1 MQAIVRTPTMSLPW
15 QYSEP
20 LGGDY
25 LYNPRTDEIILR
37 NGTRLARP
45 PYVPRDL
52 LQRAAYDG
60 PLPGYQPQH
69 DRQNQ
74 GYQLQQ
80 GLGPGQA
87 PLHQAQNAGALR
99 GGHPQAAGRG
109 RGQLPGPGQVQP
121 RTQPGGSG
129 MNQLTQSMANT
140 SLAPGAPN
148 SAASPVQTR
157 RIQQN
162 GAELEQSVDPRT
174 GVQVIIQNAPPTP
187 RNLQAEG
194 IVLQRSLVGTG
205 GNAERLFP
213 DYVVRSSR
221 FFCLGRVFL
230 VLWAEPA
237 GGNAGTVV
245 TMQERG
251 TVRNHLGELVFS
263 KVRRFVVIRESDQYC
278 NALPITTYSGR
289 GVAKRGVVKSDHAI
303 IYTGRTVP
311 QARSDERP
319 SREETGMRPESIRVD
334 PDNQT
339 DRLDPMSRID
349 FGGVHQVQ
357 HNIKTK
363 SLGIVSRQSVNALQ
377 SQFANVWHDQL
388 RRRSRPAA
396 GHSQAQ
402 GAQHAAAV
410 AGAVG
415 VASFGVGAFGTANAP
430 THDFED
436 DDEEEENEDDD
447 DEAADDDEDD
457 DSEDG

>member
-1 MQAIVRTPTMSLPW
+1 MSLPW

-140 SLAPGAPN
+140 SLAPGASN

-263 KVRRFVVIRESDQYC
+263 K
-278 NALPITTYSGR
+278 
-289 GVAKRGVVKSDHAI
+289 
-303 IYTGRTVP
+303 
-311 QARSDERP
+311 ARSDERP
-319 SREETGMRPESIRVD
+319 SREETAMRPESIRVD

-457 DSEDG
+457 DSEDE